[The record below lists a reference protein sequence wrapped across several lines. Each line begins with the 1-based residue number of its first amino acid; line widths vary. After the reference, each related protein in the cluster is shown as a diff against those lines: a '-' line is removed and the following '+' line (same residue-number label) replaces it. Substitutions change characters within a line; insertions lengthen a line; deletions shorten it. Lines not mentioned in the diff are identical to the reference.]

1 MNEDYIFR
9 QIFHS
14 VSTPYLLLHADPDR
28 TIADVNERYLEAT
41 GLKRDD
47 LIGRSVLEFLPDHPN
62 CKDEQLY
69 RTIFSSVHE
78 SILILENNRIID
90 CNDMAARLFE
100 TAREE
105 LIGCDILDPIYHF
118 ECKENPFFHYLLSA
132 SEGNTTMME
141 CSLVLEKRFH
151 KTKILEMTL
160 SPFGSD
166 SDKLILIARD
176 ITERVEQEKLFKM
189 QARQAQLGEM
199 ISMIAHQWRQ
209 PLAIINAIAA
219 QIRLKELMKEEGDPL
234 LIDDLTRIEQQCVHL
249 SQTISDYRDLSN
261 PNKEKEPVILSQLAQ
276 QAIHLLDHTFK
287 NSNIDVSL
295 VIDEEIELITF
306 YNEVLQV
313 LITLLKN
320 SLDAAQENR
329 LGFCRITLRI
339 AWDGGYGT
347 IAVHDT
353 AGGIAPERIP
363 KLFTPYFT
371 TKNQKEGT
379 GLGLYMSK
387 MIIEEHCHGLLE
399 VSSEGEETLFRIK
412 LPGR

>member
-1 MNEDYIFR
+1 LFKLPSDD
-9 QIFHS
+9 
-14 VSTPYLLLHADPDR
+14 PYR
-28 TIADVNERYLEAT
+28 KE
-41 GLKRDD
+41 
-47 LIGRSVLEFLPDHPN
+47 
-62 CKDEQLY
+62 EQLY
-69 RTIFSSVHE
+69 RTIFSSVRE
-78 SILILENNRIID
+78 SIIILENNRIVD
-90 CNDMAARLFE
+90 CNEMAVRLFE
-100 TAREE
+100 TTKEE
-105 LIGCDILDPIYHF
+105 FIGSDILNPVYHF
-118 ECKENPFFHYLLSA
+118 ECRGNPFSHYLLSA

-141 CSLVLEKRFH
+141 CSFVLEKRHH

-160 SPFGSD
+160 SAFGTD

-219 QIRLKELMKEEGDPL
+219 QIRLKELMKEEGDPF
-234 LIDDLTRIEQQCVHL
+234 LIDNLIKIEQQCVHL

-261 PNKEKEPVILSQLAQ
+261 PNKEKEPVILSLLAE

-287 NSNIDVSL
+287 NNNIEVKL
-295 VIDEEIELITF
+295 IIDDEITLITF

-320 SLDAAQENR
+320 SLDAARENPLR
-329 LGFCRITLRI
+329 LSQITIRI
-339 AWDGGYGT
+339 AWDEGYGT
-347 IAVHDT
+347 IAVHDN
-353 AGGIAPERIP
+353 AGGISPDLMN

-371 TKNQKEGT
+371 TKNNKEGT

-412 LPGR
+412 LPGE